1 MKDGN
6 AREVGGWWSLRYFR
20 FMSRGEALRFVTAS
34 LAKWLKYWASSA
46 AICND
51 LFQQK
56 AQAVQRQRVASLVNP
71 ALSYC
76 RAGITKLKPQ
86 AVQTNWWKWNSE
98 DQHQPHASMMSDSRQ
113 TPKKHTECPTNGRLE
128 LLWIYILRFLS
139 VCCSKMC
146 EEGMCVI

>member
-56 AQAVQRQRVASLVNP
+56 EQAVQHCL
-71 ALSYC
+71 
-76 RAGITKLKPQ
+76 T
-86 AVQTNWWKWNSE
+86 AVQDE
-98 DQHQPHASMMSDSRQ
+98 
-113 TPKKHTECPTNGRLE
+113 
-128 LLWIYILRFLS
+128 
-139 VCCSKMC
+139 
-146 EEGMCVI
+146 